1 MSLPQRRLWEFY
13 GPLVC
18 RILGLAF
25 DERDMSKVCQRFQI
39 GNGQPLTASEMHGT
53 LVQLCSSESN
63 SVSKYVDKLLGE
75 RFELYEKM
83 LEGLNQ
89 EDIGGK
95 N

>member
-1 MSLPQRRLWEFY
+1 
-13 GPLVC
+13 
-18 RILGLAF
+18 
-25 DERDMSKVCQRFQI
+25 
-39 GNGQPLTASEMHGT
+39 MHGT